1 MRRPVSSRAET
12 LRSNCKRILVWHPVG
27 DPQQM
32 PIVRGVS
39 DYAREQGWVLQAN
52 PEMFN
57 LGLHD
62 LNGCPADGLIAT
74 LKTNA
79 EMAGAKALKI
89 PVVNLSGALRES
101 EVPRVM
107 VDQVA
112 MGRMAAEHFIACGL
126 SRFAYYGER
135 ETWYS
140 QQRREGFVQRLA
152 EDGYEASV
160 LDLSTRF
167 GRRNPWYKWL
177 EPVDNWIKSLRPPV
191 GLLAVHDYMA
201 AVLVDACL
209 RLGRRVPDDIAVIG
223 IGNDTITCEFCEVP
237 LTSIAR
243 SNRDVGYQAAALL
256 DRLMDGAKTPKTDI
270 LLPPEGV
277 VRRRSTEVLVVE
289 DRYVQAAVEY
299 IQEHAAERMCVES
312 LCQEL
317 SISHRLLD
325 LRFQKHLGCPP
336 REYLCRTRVE
346 RARQL
351 LAASENA
358 KLQHVA
364 KACGFTGVR
373 HLRAAFKRVTGMT
386 PADYRRHSV

>member
-1 MRRPVSSRAET
+1 
-12 LRSNCKRILVWHPVG
+12 
-27 DPQQM
+27 M
-32 PIVRGVS
+32 PIVRGIS
-39 DYAREQGWVLQAN
+39 DYAREQGNWVLQAN

-62 LNGCPADGLIAT
+62 LTGWPGDGLIAT
-74 LKTNA
+74 LRTAA
-79 EMAGAKALKI
+79 EVAGARALKM
-89 PVVNLSGALRES
+89 PVINLAGALREPG
-101 EVPRVM
+101 VPRVM

-112 MGRMAAEHFIACGL
+112 MGRLAADHLITCGL

-135 ETWYS
+135 EMWYS
-140 QQRREGFVQRLA
+140 QQRKEGFIQRLS
-152 EDGYEASV
+152 EDGYDASV
-160 LDLSTRF
+160 LEPSTRF
-167 GRRNPWYKWL
+167 GRRNPWYKWM
-177 EPVDNWIKSLRPPV
+177 EPVDQWIKSFQPPV
-191 GLLAVHDYMA
+191 GLLAVHDYAA

-209 RLGRRVPDDIAVIG
+209 RLGRRVPEDVAVIG

-243 SNRDVGYQAAALL
+243 SNREVGYQAAAVL
-256 DRLMDGAKTPKTDI
+256 DRLMAGAKPPKTDV
-270 LLPPEGV
+270 LLAPEGV
-277 VRRRSTEVLVVE
+277 VRRRSTEMLVVD

-299 IQEHAAERMCVES
+299 IREHAAERMCVES
-312 LCQEL
+312 LCEEL

-325 LRFQKHLGCPP
+325 LRFQKFLGFPP

-351 LAASENA
+351 LATGESL

-364 KACGFTGVR
+364 KSCGFTGVR

-386 PADYRRHSV
+386 PADYRRRTP